1 MGFPGQLAVFRA
13 SGTGVQLMTIR
24 GVLKLAALCVAAAVS
39 SGCSLLPES
48 VSSLPGRY
56 LGEQLRI
63 SADFENVAGLY
74 AGNEVAVLGV
84 PVGRVDTVTAR
95 GSYVEVTMSIDKDVE
110 VPADAIAALVS
121 PQLITNRHVELAPA
135 YTGGPT
141 LADGAH
147 IPLARTRTPVELDRI
162 LENFDQLGAA
172 LKGDNENGPM
182 ASRVLFPLLDGNG
195 DRLRETLD
203 SLSAAFEVTLANK
216 DQIANTIVKLNE
228 ITQVIASNDQ
238 TVRDFSGRLTELV
251 RLMGEQSPGLHA
263 VLTQLND
270 FVNNTATV
278 VGQNRD
284 QLAGALTRFVA
295 ITEQMR
301 ANSRQ
306 LTEIVDVT
314 PLFFEN
320 ITNAMSREHQAVRLH
335 GLLDKAVLDG
345 EALALFCERIQL
357 RLDGCRTGKIQDMGP
372 DFGLTAALL
381 GIAK

>member
-1 MGFPGQLAVFRA
+1 MKRLIHRLGPAA
-13 SGTGVQLMTIR
+13 
-24 GVLKLAALCVAAAVS
+24 KLATLCLTAAVA
-39 SGCSLLPES
+39 SGCSLLPDS
-48 VSSLPGRY
+48 IAGLPEEY
-56 LGEQLRI
+56 LGEKLRI

-84 PVGRVDTVTAR
+84 PVGRVDTVTPK
-95 GSYVEVTMSIDKDVE
+95 GSYVQVTMSLDKDVQ
-110 VPADAIAALVS
+110 VPADAMAALVS

-135 YTGGPT
+135 YTGDGPT
-141 LADGAH
+141 LADGDH
-147 IPLARTRTPVELDRI
+147 IPLARTRVPVELDRI

-172 LKGDNENGPM
+172 LKGDNQEGPM

-203 SLSAAFEVTLANK
+203 ELAGAFEVTFANK
-216 DQIANTIVKLNE
+216 DQISNTIIKLNE
-228 ITQVIASNDQ
+228 ITQVIAANDQ

-251 RLMGEQSPGLHA
+251 QLMGEQAPGLHA

-270 FVNNTATV
+270 FVANTSAV
-278 VGQNRD
+278 VGQNQD

-301 ANSRQ
+301 ANARQ

-320 ITNAMSREHQAVRLH
+320 LANATSFEHRAIRLH

-345 EALALFCERIQL
+345 EALSLFCERVQM
-357 RLDGCRTGKIQDMGP
+357 RLDGCRTGRIMDMGP

-381 GIAK
+381 GLTK

>member
-1 MGFPGQLAVFRA
+1 MQLRRFRG
-13 SGTGVQLMTIR
+13 S
-24 GVLKLAALCVAAAVS
+24 LKLAALCVAAAVTS
-39 SGCSLLPES
+39 ACSLLPES
-48 VSSLPGRY
+48 VSSLPGEY
-56 LGEQLRI
+56 LGERLRI

-84 PVGRVDTVTAR
+84 PVGRVETVTPK
-95 GSYVEVTMSIDKDVE
+95 GGFVQVTMAIDKSVRI
-110 VPADAIAALVS
+110 PADAVAALIS

-135 YTGGPT
+135 YTEGPALEDGG
-141 LADGAH
+141 H
-147 IPLARTRTPVELDRI
+147 IPLERTRTPVELDRI
-162 LENFDQLGAA
+162 LDNFDQLGAA
-172 LKGDNENGPM
+172 LKGDNTEGPM

-203 SLSAAFEVTLANK
+203 ALSSAFQVTFANG

-228 ITQVIASNDQ
+228 ITQIIAANDQ

-263 VLTQLND
+263 VIAQLNE
-270 FVNNTATV
+270 FVANTSTV
-278 VGQNRD
+278 VGENRD
-284 QLAGALTRFVA
+284 QLAGALTRFVT

-301 ANSRQ
+301 ANARN

-314 PLFFEN
+314 PLMFEN
-320 ITNAMSREHQAVRLH
+320 IDNAVSREHRAIRLH

-345 EALALFCERIQL
+345 EALSLFCERVQM